1 MTGIFRLIRVPD
13 LASIL
18 NATLGFGSIL
28 ASSEGRYALSAA
40 LILLAM
46 AADGLDGFLARRLG
60 DGPLGTQI
68 DSLADVI
75 SFGAAPAYLAWA
87 VFGSDFGSAFSIL
100 GAFYIA
106 CGILRLARFNVE
118 NKGGEFQ
125 GMPIPGAGAIVSVSV
140 LLEGPLLTALL
151 MGSISLLMIT
161 TIPYPKLRDPRLV
174 LPVLALGAAAA
185 AAWHGGEIELS
196 AGVVFLALIGYLISP
211 VVIEVCRRRGR
222 LPPSRRG

>member
-1 MTGIFRLIRVPD
+1 
-13 LASIL
+13 
-18 NATLGFGSIL
+18 
-28 ASSEGRYALSAA
+28 
-40 LILLAM
+40 
-46 AADGLDGFLARRLG
+46 
-60 DGPLGTQI
+60 
-68 DSLADVI
+68 
-75 SFGAAPAYLAWA
+75 
-87 VFGSDFGSAFSIL
+87 
-100 GAFYIA
+100 
-106 CGILRLARFNVE
+106 
-118 NKGGEFQ
+118 
-125 GMPIPGAGAIVSVSV
+125 MPIPGAGAIVSVSV

-196 AGVVFLALIGYLISP
+196 AGVVFLALIGYLLSP